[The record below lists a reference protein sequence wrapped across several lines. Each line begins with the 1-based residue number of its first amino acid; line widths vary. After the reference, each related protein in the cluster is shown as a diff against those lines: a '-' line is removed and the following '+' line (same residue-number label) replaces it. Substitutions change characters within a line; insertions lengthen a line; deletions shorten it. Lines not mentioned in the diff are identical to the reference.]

1 MPENAYN
8 RREFITMLAG
18 GLAGAAALRAAG
30 AEPASSRPNIL
41 LLMSDQHRGDCV
53 GRDGNSVIRTPNL
66 DRLAKEGVW
75 FRRAYSSTPT
85 CTPARAALLT
95 GQNPWNHGMLGYA
108 KVAERYPFEIWRAMN
123 DAGYFTQAIGK
134 LHYHPQR
141 NYHGFQAALIDESGR
156 VESPGF
162 VSDYRQWFK
171 KQAPDKDPDV
181 TGIGFN
187 DYRAREYA
195 LPEELHPT
203 RWTGD
208 RAVEFLR
215 DYKRPEPF
223 LLKVS
228 FARPHSPYDPP
239 KRFTDMYREQD
250 MPAPHVGDWAAR
262 YAPLGAKDDF
272 NRWHGDVGLAETRRS
287 RRGYFGAVS
296 FIDEQIGRIITE
308 LKARDLLEKTLILY
322 IADHGEMTG
331 DHHLWRKSYAYEA
344 SARIPMMI
352 RWPES
357 LKVMADRGE
366 FLSQPVEIR
375 DIAPTLL
382 DAAGAKVPE
391 SVEGSSLLDLLR
403 GKASGWREFIDL
415 EHDFCYAAENHWNA
429 LTDGRW
435 KYIYH
440 AFDGREQLFD
450 LGSDPGETR
459 DLAPSSAH
467 ASTLKD
473 WRRRM
478 VEHLAERGEKWVKD
492 GKLVPRPQRI
502 LHSPNYPG
510 I

>member
-1 MPENAYN
+1 
-8 RREFITMLAG
+8 MLLVAESSS
-18 GLAGAAALRAAG
+18 RCW
-30 AEPASSRPNIL
+30 EPASSRPNIL
-41 LLMSDQHRGDCV
+41 LLMGDQHRGDCV
-53 GRDGNSVIRTPNL
+53 GADGNSVIRTPNL

-134 LHYHPQR
+134 LHYDPQR
-141 NYHGFQAALIDESGR
+141 NYHGFQAALLDESGR
-156 VESPGF
+156 AESSEF

-171 KQAPDKDPDV
+171 KQAPGKDPDA
-181 TGIGFN
+181 TGIGWN

-203 RWTGD
+203 RWTAD

-215 DYKRPEPF
+215 DYKRAEPF

-239 KRFTDMYREQD
+239 KRFMEMYREQD
-250 MPAPHVGDWAAR
+250 MPAPHVGDWAGR
-262 YAPLGAKDDF
+262 HAPLGDPDDF
-272 NRWHGDVGLAETRRS
+272 NRWQGDVGLAETRRS
-287 RRGYFGAVS
+287 RRGYYGSVS
-296 FIDEQIGRIITE
+296 FIDEQIGRIIAD

-322 IADHGEMTG
+322 IADHGDMTG

-344 SARIPMMI
+344 SARVPMLV
-352 RWPES
+352 RWPGSMKLSAE
-357 LKVMADRGE
+357 RGQL
-366 FLSQPVEIR
+366 LSQPVELR

-382 DAAGAKVPE
+382 DAAGAKTPK
-391 SVEGSSLLDLLR
+391 SVDGRSLLDLVR
-403 GKASGWREFIDL
+403 GKVEGWREFIDL
-415 EHDFCYAAENHWNA
+415 EHDICYSAENHWNA

-435 KYIYH
+435 KYVYH
-440 AFDGREQLFD
+440 ASDGHEQLFD
-450 LGSDPGETR
+450 LESDPGELR
-459 DLAPSSAH
+459 DLARDPAR
-467 ASTLKD
+467 AAALKD
-473 WRRRM
+473 WRERM

-492 GKLVPRPQRI
+492 GSLVPRPRSI
-502 LHSPNYPG
+502 KHSPNYPRV
-510 I
+510 